1 MKRKHLLRKITSLL
15 LTTVLAVSVLTAAA
29 AFPSSAAEVQ
39 MQTFGYISEYEDF
52 YQEHAELIDR
62 IALGIYNMDASIS
75 VRDLTIPYPDTDIG
89 KVLTI
94 VNRIH
99 PELFYFSGMSYTI
112 YSSGGAKYLGEI
124 RPRYLYT
131 NDEIAA
137 MREEFY
143 SRAQW
148 FIDKVDDNMS
158 DFDKALLLHDE
169 LALYGSYL
177 LSGETYSF
185 MVEGKGKCYGYSEV
199 YAFLLAQVGIKSEII
214 ESSAMNHQWNKV
226 CIDGVYYHV
235 DITWDDP
242 VPDRPGFSKHTFFL
256 LSDDAIQ
263 GMAEGD
269 RHYGYETA
277 FPSDNRFD
285 NYSFHKIN
293 TKLCKI
299 GDGYYV
305 VDNNSGSAHQK
316 ELLIYDYDTD
326 SYKTVKEFHS
336 EYWRTAS
343 GGYWLGGYM
352 ALLEQDGYLYMNT
365 PNKVYVYDTETEEF
379 TTFYENTFDYSLYG
393 LKIVDG
399 KLYVALAETPNKERT
414 LEYIGDCLVREKP
427 LPEYTL
433 GDVDDDG
440 RVTIKDATQIQR
452 YLAEMIEFTPRE
464 LLAANVDSKDD
475 VTINDVTAIQM
486 IVAEYYD

>member
-1 MKRKHLLRKITSLL
+1 MKRKHVLRKITSLL
-15 LTTVLAVSVLTAAA
+15 LTIAMAFSVLTMAS
-29 AFPSSAAEVQ
+29 AFSSSAAKVQ

-62 IALGIYNMDASIS
+62 MALGIYNMEASIP
-75 VRDLTIPYPDTDIG
+75 VRDLNIPYPDTDMS

-99 PELFYFSGMSYTI
+99 PELFYFSSISYTV
-112 YSSGGAKYLGEI
+112 YSSGGKAYLGDI
-124 RPRYLYT
+124 RPKYLYT
-131 NDEIAA
+131 SDEVAV

-148 FIDKVDDNMS
+148 FLDKVDDSMS

-169 LALYGSYL
+169 LVLYGSYL

-199 YAFLLAQVGIKSEII
+199 YAFLLAQVGIKSEIL
-214 ESSAMNHQWNKV
+214 ESTAMNHQWNKV

-242 VPDRPGFSKHTFFL
+242 IPDKPGFARHTFFL
-256 LSDDAIQ
+256 LSDGAIQ
-263 GMAEGD
+263 RMAEDD

-285 NYSFHKIN
+285 NYSFHALN

-299 GDGYYV
+299 DDGYYV
-305 VDNNSGSAHQK
+305 VDNNSSSAHQK

-326 SYKTVKEFHS
+326 SYKTVKEFHN
-336 EYWRTAS
+336 EFWRSTS
-343 GGYWLGGYM
+343 GGYWLGGFM
-352 ALLEQDGYLYMNT
+352 ALLEQDGYLYLNT
-365 PNKVYVYDTETEEF
+365 PSKVYVYDTETDEM

-393 LKIVDG
+393 LKIVDD
-399 KLYVALAETPNKERT
+399 KLYVALAENPNKERT

-433 GDVDDDG
+433 GDVDGDG
-440 RVTIKDATQIQR
+440 IITVKDATETQR
-452 YLAEMIEFTPRE
+452 YLAEMTEFSLRE
-464 LLAANVDSKDD
+464 LLAANVDSEDD
-475 VTINDVTAIQM
+475 AININDVTAIQM
-486 IVAEYYD
+486 IVAEY